1 MPRRIRSEYLYYLVA
16 VLKDELESLGRGTT
30 FSELSA
36 SSLGGVRVPTPP
48 IVEQATIVRHLD
60 KVTADIE
67 AAITAVRREVELLKE
82 YRARL
87 IADVVTGRL
96 DVREAA
102 DGLSE
107 PKESGA

>member
-1 MPRRIRSEYLYYLVA
+1 MPRTEWRFIGNMDCPIPPRSEQVA
-16 VLKDELESLGRGTT
+16 
-30 FSELSA
+30 
-36 SSLGGVRVPTPP
+36 
-48 IVEQATIVRHLD
+48 IVRHLD
-60 KVTADIE
+60 QATTRAE
-67 AAITAVRREVELLKE
+67 ATISGVSREIELLTE

-107 PKESGA
+107 PKESRA

>member
-1 MPRRIRSEYLYYLVA
+1 MLLPPKVEQVRIASYLDRATTDFEVA
-16 VLKDELESLGRGTT
+16 VAG
-30 FSELSA
+30 
-36 SSLGGVRVPTPP
+36 
-48 IVEQATIVRHLD
+48 
-60 KVTADIE
+60 
-67 AAITAVRREVELLKE
+67 VRREIELLKE

-96 DVREAA
+96 DVREVA